1 MIKIYIEE
9 AEDLLRE
16 SPTYKEILEHR
27 KECPKWGKDFCL
39 ECFGGGLTKFL
50 NSVRKELIL
59 KEKSNH
65 NGFSYPFKDKSIGL
79 HDGVHRPNYKK
90 ENKND
95 K

>member
-39 ECFGGGLTKFL
+39 GCFGCGRINFRSHQETP
-50 NSVRKELIL
+50 KELRNIL
-59 KEKSNH
+59 HEVLK
-65 NGFSYPFKDKSIGL
+65 
-79 HDGVHRPNYKK
+79 
-90 ENKND
+90 
-95 K
+95 